1 MRWRRVLLISAGIY
15 VLLSA
20 LAGAFLAEIA
30 LRPGRR
36 PVTRE
41 REAAAIA
48 RSLGASLQDVEVNG
62 ADGVPLRAWFAEPAR
77 PNGNAVLLLHGVSDN
92 REGVGGFAQL
102 FLKEGY
108 SVLLPDSRAH
118 GSSGGA
124 LATYGL
130 REAEDVQRWVSWL
143 IATQHAKCVFGFG
156 ESMGAGILLE
166 SLDQEQR
173 FCAVVAESPFADFRD
188 AAYDR
193 IGDKLRI
200 GPFLAMAIFSPTVE
214 AGFRYAS
221 FRYGVDFA
229 RVEPREAVARSQ
241 VPVLLIHGLSD
252 VNLRPR
258 ESRLIRARNP
268 LRVTLWEVPGAG
280 HCGASSA
287 APEEFRT
294 RVLDW
299 FTRAQPGRPAP

>member
-1 MRWRRVLLISAGIY
+1 MRWFRVLLLAAGIY
-15 VLLSA
+15 LLLSVF
-20 LAGAFLAEIA
+20 AGAFLAEIA

-36 PVTRE
+36 AVTRE
-41 REAAAIA
+41 REATAIA
-48 RSLGASLQDVEVNG
+48 QSLGASLQDVEIKG
-62 ADGVPLRAWFAEPAR
+62 ADGVPLRAWFARPAR

-118 GSSGGA
+118 GASGGT

-130 REAEDVQRWVSWL
+130 REGDDVQRWVSWL
-143 IATQHAKCVFGFG
+143 VTTQHAKCVFGFG

-166 SLDQEQR
+166 SLEKEQR
-173 FCAVVAESPFADFRD
+173 FCAVVAESPFAGFRD

-200 GPFLAMAIFSPTVE
+200 GPFLAMAIFSPAVE
-214 AGFRYAS
+214 AGFRYARL
-221 FRYGVDFA
+221 RYGVDFA
-229 RVEPREAVARSQ
+229 QVEPKKAVAHSQ
-241 VPVLLIHGLSD
+241 VPVLLIHGTSD

-258 ESRLIRARNP
+258 ESRLIRAGNP
-268 LRVTLWEVPGAG
+268 RRVILWEVPGAG
-280 HCGASSA
+280 HCGASAA

-294 RVLDW
+294 RVLGW
-299 FTRAQPGRPAP
+299 FAPTHQDRLAH